1 MASYR
6 LTPRASQDLRDIW
19 HTIAADNEKAADRLL
34 MRIFE
39 RLELAAQ
46 HPKMGSARPELSATA
61 RVLVEGRYII
71 IYEPQPMVLSLWRL
85 STGCAIQTIG
95 CRPAGLRSI

>member
-1 MASYR
+1 MASHR

-61 RVLVEGRYII
+61 RVLVEDR
-71 IYEPQPMVLSLWRL
+71 
-85 STGCAIQTIG
+85 
-95 CRPAGLRSI
+95 

>member
-19 HTIAADNEKAADRLL
+19 HTIAADNENAADRLL

-71 IYEPQPMVLSLWRL
+71 IYEPQPDGVIAV
-85 STGCAIQTIG
+85 AIVHG
-95 CRPAGLRSI
+95 MRDPDHWL